1 MTSATRLDVTV
12 HKLKAQLAERRFQ
25 PPDVLFLMGTGVD
38 LFGERLRNGT
48 EFELGELE
56 EMPHPWRASELIAG
70 KLGQLS
76 VWLLDDIGGEPDGL
90 DVNSPWLGGLPI
102 WLAAA
107 AGASVMVHT
116 SAGSALRSPET
127 GKPLA
132 PVGGFGFVRDHINLS
147 GRNPLIGLSQ
157 SSLGPLFPDLSEL
170 HHLGLRRSALM
181 QAEKLGLP
189 SVEVVC
195 ACTPGPAIETP
206 AERALFARAGA
217 EVSVQSLAT
226 PLLCA
231 AHAGLATLSIVALT
245 DAAGGPT
252 ELQGLVASASTIQPA
267 LQDLLTAMTED
278 LASAVDALTAGE
290 NV

>member
-1 MTSATRLDVTV
+1 MTSPTRLDATV
-12 HKLKAQLAERRFQ
+12 HKLKDRLAERSLQ
-25 PPDVLFLMGTGVD
+25 PPDVLFMMGTGVD
-38 LFGERLRNGT
+38 LFSERLRNGT
-48 EFELGELE
+48 ELELGEIE
-56 EMPHPWRASELIAG
+56 EMPLPWRSGELFAG

-76 VWLLDDIGGEPDGL
+76 VWLLDDIGGEPDGMEAS
-90 DVNSPWLGGLPI
+90 SPWLGGLPI

-116 SAGSALRSPET
+116 SAGSVLRSPET
-127 GKPLA
+127 GQALA

-147 GRNPLIGLSQ
+147 GKNPLIGLGKSH
-157 SSLGPLFPDLSEL
+157 LGPLFPDLSEL

-189 SVEVVC
+189 SAEVVC
-195 ACTPGPAIETP
+195 ACTPGPAIETA
-206 AERALFARAGA
+206 AERGLFARAGA

-226 PLLCA
+226 PLLSA

-245 DAAGGPT
+245 DATAGPT
-252 ELQGLVASASTIQPA
+252 ELQGLVASATSIQPA
-267 LQDLLTAMTED
+267 LQDLLAALTED

-290 NV
+290 KA